1 MNIRGDIDEIRFRN
15 EENGFTIVVLD
26 VEGEPVISAGVFPP
40 VVEGQTVTLGG
51 EYVVHPKYG
60 RQFKATRCD
69 IEKPTG
75 IDGIVRYLGSGLIKG
90 IGPALALRLVSAF
103 GKDTFSVIENSPE
116 RLATVRGIS
125 KQKAREIAKAYG
137 EIKEMQD
144 AVMALQAFDI
154 PLGTALK
161 IYKVYGKATA
171 DAVKN
176 NPYRLIEDVDGIGFI
191 TADKIAQRAGVER
204 DSEFRVAAGVIYILK
219 ESVSKSGNTCYP
231 REDTVKESAALLG
244 VDEELVR
251 SVADGLVFE
260 RRIKLTETADT
271 EVYVLPGVYRTEK
284 NAAVLLER
292 LIEAADSTV
301 YDVTGD
307 IASYEKINNIT
318 LAPNQREAVKAAV
331 TSGVALVTGGPGT
344 GKTTIIKCIIDIFDH
359 IGKKVTLMAP
369 TGRAAKR
376 MSEAT
381 GREASTIH
389 RACKFGGNAGVIA
402 DGEPLACDAVIVDE
416 FSMVDIFLFEALLKK
431 LQPGTRLVLVGDKDQ
446 LPSVGAGNVLADI
459 MHSGEVECVTL
470 DRIYRQ
476 AGESLIVTNA
486 HAVNRGE
493 MPILDDKTRDFF
505 YLPMSEPERIAV
517 KTADM
522 VERAAGFIGVT
533 PDRVQVL
540 CPRKNGAAGSVNI
553 NKLLQN
559 RLNPANG
566 GATVE
571 DEDYVYR
578 EGDKVMHVV
587 NNYDLE
593 WKIASGYNYRE
604 GTGVYNGD
612 IGVIRE
618 INKTRGDMTVE
629 FEDGR
634 VAVYTPD
641 IYNQLVLAYAITVHK
656 SQGSEFDA
664 IVMPITAGGPM
675 IMTRNL
681 LYTAITRAKKMVVLI
696 GDKYNIKKMVDNNY
710 VAKRYSLLTGFI
722 AEAKRD
728 SRLLFGSV
736 EDEN

>member
-40 VVEGQTVTLGG
+40 VVEGQTIVLNG
-51 EYVVHPKYG
+51 EYVMHPKYG
-60 RQFKATRCD
+60 RQFKANKCE
-69 IEKPTG
+69 IEKPSG

-90 IGPALALRLVSAF
+90 IGPALALRLVSTF
-103 GKDTFSVIENSPE
+103 GKDTFSVIENSPS

-125 KQKAREIAKAYG
+125 KQKAQEIAKAYG

-144 AVMALQAFDI
+144 AVMALQSFDI

-171 DAVKN
+171 DTVKK

-191 TADKIAQRAGVER
+191 TADKIAIKVGIER
-204 DSEFRVAAGVIYILK
+204 DSEFRVAAGIIYTLK
-219 ESVSKSGNTCYP
+219 EKVSKSGDTCYP
-231 REDTVKESAALLG
+231 KEDTIKETSSLLG
-244 VDEELVR
+244 TDEDLVR
-251 SVADGLVFE
+251 SVAENLIFE
-260 RRIKLTETADT
+260 RRIKFTEAADT
-271 EVYVLPGVYRTEK
+271 EVYVLPAVYRTEK
-284 NAAVLLER
+284 NAAVLLRR
-292 LIEAADSTV
+292 LIDSQDATV

-307 IASYEKINNIT
+307 IASYEKINHIT

-344 GKTTIIKCIIDIFDH
+344 GKTTIIKCIIDILDN
-359 IGKKVTLMAP
+359 IGKKVILMAP

-381 GREASTIH
+381 GRDASTIH
-389 RACKFGGNAGVIA
+389 RACKFGGTTVG

-431 LQPGTRLVLVGDKDQ
+431 LQQGTKLVLVGDKDQ

-459 MHSGEVECVTL
+459 MHSGEIECVTL

-486 HAVNRGE
+486 HAVNHGE
-493 MPILDDKTRDFF
+493 MPIIDDKTRDFF
-505 YLPMSEPERIAV
+505 FLPLSDPERIAQ

-522 VERAAGFIGVT
+522 VERAAGFIDVT

-559 RLNPANG
+559 RLNPSSG
-566 GATVE
+566 GPTVE
-571 DEDYVYR
+571 DEDYTYR

-612 IGVIRE
+612 IGTIRE
-618 INKTRGDMTVE
+618 INKNRGDMTVE

-728 SRLLFGSV
+728 SKLLFGNS
-736 EDEN
+736 

>member
-1 MNIRGDIDEIRFRN
+1 
-15 EENGFTIVVLD
+15 
-26 VEGEPVISAGVFPP
+26 
-40 VVEGQTVTLGG
+40 
-51 EYVVHPKYG
+51 
-60 RQFKATRCD
+60 
-69 IEKPTG
+69 
-75 IDGIVRYLGSGLIKG
+75 
-90 IGPALALRLVSAF
+90 
-103 GKDTFSVIENSPE
+103 
-116 RLATVRGIS
+116 
-125 KQKAREIAKAYG
+125 
-137 EIKEMQD
+137 
-144 AVMALQAFDI
+144 
-154 PLGTALK
+154 
-161 IYKVYGKATA
+161 
-171 DAVKN
+171 
-176 NPYRLIEDVDGIGFI
+176 
-191 TADKIAQRAGVER
+191 
-204 DSEFRVAAGVIYILK
+204 
-219 ESVSKSGNTCYP
+219 
-231 REDTVKESAALLG
+231 
-244 VDEELVR
+244 
-251 SVADGLVFE
+251 
-260 RRIKLTETADT
+260 
-271 EVYVLPGVYRTEK
+271 
-284 NAAVLLER
+284 
-292 LIEAADSTV
+292 
-301 YDVTGD
+301 
-307 IASYEKINNIT
+307 
-318 LAPNQREAVKAAV
+318 
-331 TSGVALVTGGPGT
+331 
-344 GKTTIIKCIIDIFDH
+344 
-359 IGKKVTLMAP
+359 
-369 TGRAAKR
+369 

-381 GREASTIH
+381 GREASTVH
-389 RACKFGGNAGVIA
+389 RACKIGGAAAVS

-446 LPSVGAGNVLADI
+446 LPSVGAGNVLADV
-459 MHSGEVECVTL
+459 MNSGEIECVTL

-493 MPILDDKTRDFF
+493 MPELNDKTRDFF
-505 YLPMSEPERIAV
+505 YLSVSEPERIAA

-540 CPRKNGAAGSVNI
+540 CPRKNGAAGSINI

-559 RLNPANG
+559 RLNPSKG
-566 GATVE
+566 GATIE

-618 INKTRGDMTVE
+618 INRNRGDMTVE

-664 IVMPITAGGPM
+664 VVMPVTSGGPM

-696 GDKYNIKKMVDNNY
+696 GERYNIKKMVDNNY
-710 VAKRYSLLTGFI
+710 VAKRYSLLTGFLKQ
-722 AEAKRD
+722 AKRD
-728 SRLLFGSV
+728 SRLLFGSG

>member
-1 MNIRGDIDEIRFRN
+1 
-15 EENGFTIVVLD
+15 
-26 VEGEPVISAGVFPP
+26 
-40 VVEGQTVTLGG
+40 
-51 EYVVHPKYG
+51 
-60 RQFKATRCD
+60 
-69 IEKPTG
+69 
-75 IDGIVRYLGSGLIKG
+75 
-90 IGPALALRLVSAF
+90 
-103 GKDTFSVIENSPE
+103 
-116 RLATVRGIS
+116 
-125 KQKAREIAKAYG
+125 
-137 EIKEMQD
+137 
-144 AVMALQAFDI
+144 
-154 PLGTALK
+154 
-161 IYKVYGKATA
+161 
-171 DAVKN
+171 
-176 NPYRLIEDVDGIGFI
+176 
-191 TADKIAQRAGVER
+191 
-204 DSEFRVAAGVIYILK
+204 
-219 ESVSKSGNTCYP
+219 
-231 REDTVKESAALLG
+231 
-244 VDEELVR
+244 
-251 SVADGLVFE
+251 
-260 RRIKLTETADT
+260 
-271 EVYVLPGVYRTEK
+271 
-284 NAAVLLER
+284 
-292 LIEAADSTV
+292 
-301 YDVTGD
+301 
-307 IASYEKINNIT
+307 
-318 LAPNQREAVKAAV
+318 
-331 TSGVALVTGGPGT
+331 
-344 GKTTIIKCIIDIFDH
+344 
-359 IGKKVTLMAP
+359 
-369 TGRAAKR
+369 

-389 RACKFGGNAGVIA
+389 RACKFGGAAAVG

-459 MHSGEVECVTL
+459 MHSGEVGCVTL

-493 MPILDDKTRDFF
+493 MPILDDKDRDFF
-505 YLPMSEPERIAV
+505 YLPMSDPERISQ

-522 VERAAGFIGVT
+522 VERAAAFIGVT

-559 RLNPANG
+559 RLNPDSG
-566 GATVE
+566 GDTIE

-593 WKIASGYNYRE
+593 WKTSSGYTYRE

-634 VAVYTPD
+634 AAVYTPD

-664 IVMPITAGGPM
+664 VVMPITAGGPM

-681 LYTAITRAKKMVVLI
+681 LYTAITRARKMVVLI

-710 VAKRYSLLTGFI
+710 VAKRYSLLTDFI

-728 SRLLFGSV
+728 SRLLFGIGN
-736 EDEN
+736 DEN

>member
-26 VEGEPVISAGVFPP
+26 VEGEPVISAGIFPP
-40 VVEGQTVTLGG
+40 VVEGQTVTLAG
-51 EYVVHPKYG
+51 EYVVHPRYG
-60 RQFKATRCD
+60 RQFKANKCE
-69 IEKPTG
+69 IETPTG

-90 IGPALALRLVSAF
+90 IGPALALRIVSAF
-103 GKDTFSVIENSPE
+103 GRDTFAVIENAPG
-116 RLATVRGIS
+116 RLAAVRGIS
-125 KQKAREIAKAYG
+125 KQKAQEIAKAYG

-171 DAVKN
+171 DTVKK

-191 TADKIAQRAGVER
+191 TADKIAAKAGIKR
-204 DSEFRVAAGVIYILK
+204 DSEFRVAAGIIYILK
-219 ESVSKSGNTCYP
+219 ESVSKSGNTCFP
-231 REDTVKESAALLG
+231 REETVTEAAALLG
-244 VDEELVR
+244 VDEDLVR
-251 SVADGLVFE
+251 SVADGLVVE
-260 RRIKLTETADT
+260 RRIKLVDSADT

-292 LIEAADSTV
+292 LIEAADATV

-307 IASYEKINNIT
+307 IASYEKINNIS
-318 LAPNQREAVKAAV
+318 LAPNQREAVKAAI

-344 GKTTIIKCIIDIFDH
+344 GKTTIIKCILDIFDH
-359 IGKKVTLMAP
+359 IGKKVVLMAP

-389 RACKFGGNAGVIA
+389 RACKFGGAAAVG

-459 MHSGEVECVTL
+459 MHSGEVGCVTL

-493 MPILDDKTRDFF
+493 MPILDDKDRDFF
-505 YLPMSEPERIAV
+505 YLPMSDPERISQ

-522 VERAAGFIGVT
+522 VERAAAFIGVT

-559 RLNPANG
+559 RLNPDSG
-566 GATVE
+566 GDTIE

-593 WKIASGYNYRE
+593 WKTSSGYTYRE

-634 VAVYTPD
+634 AAVYTPD

-664 IVMPITAGGPM
+664 VVMPITAGGPM

-681 LYTAITRAKKMVVLI
+681 LYTAITRARKMVVLI

-710 VAKRYSLLTGFI
+710 VAKRYSLLTDFI

-728 SRLLFGSV
+728 SRLLFGIGNN
-736 EDEN
+736 EN

>member
-1 MNIRGDIDEIRFRN
+1 M
-15 EENGFTIVVLD
+15 
-26 VEGEPVISAGVFPP
+26 
-40 VVEGQTVTLGG
+40 
-51 EYVVHPKYG
+51 
-60 RQFKATRCD
+60 
-69 IEKPTG
+69 
-75 IDGIVRYLGSGLIKG
+75 
-90 IGPALALRLVSAF
+90 
-103 GKDTFSVIENSPE
+103 
-116 RLATVRGIS
+116 
-125 KQKAREIAKAYG
+125 
-137 EIKEMQD
+137 
-144 AVMALQAFDI
+144 
-154 PLGTALK
+154 
-161 IYKVYGKATA
+161 
-171 DAVKN
+171 
-176 NPYRLIEDVDGIGFI
+176 
-191 TADKIAQRAGVER
+191 
-204 DSEFRVAAGVIYILK
+204 
-219 ESVSKSGNTCYP
+219 
-231 REDTVKESAALLG
+231 
-244 VDEELVR
+244 
-251 SVADGLVFE
+251 
-260 RRIKLTETADT
+260 
-271 EVYVLPGVYRTEK
+271 
-284 NAAVLLER
+284 
-292 LIEAADSTV
+292 
-301 YDVTGD
+301 TGD
-307 IASYEKINNIT
+307 IEAYEKINNIT
-318 LAPNQREAVKAAV
+318 LAPNQREAVRAAI

-344 GKTTIIKCIIDIFDH
+344 GKTTIIKCILDVFDH
-359 IGKKVTLMAP
+359 IEKKVTLMAP

-381 GREASTIH
+381 GREASTVH
-389 RACKFGGNAGVIA
+389 RACKIGGAAVS

-446 LPSVGAGNVLADI
+446 LPSVGAGNVLADV
-459 MHSGEVECVTL
+459 MNSGEIECVTL

-493 MPILDDKTRDFF
+493 MPELNDKTRDFF
-505 YLPMSEPERIAV
+505 YLSVSEPERIAA

-540 CPRKNGAAGSVNI
+540 CPRKNGAAGSINI

-559 RLNPANG
+559 RLNPSKG
-566 GATVE
+566 GATIE

-618 INKTRGDMTVE
+618 INRSRGDMTVE

-641 IYNQLVLAYAITVHK
+641 IYKQLVLAYAITVHK

-664 IVMPITAGGPM
+664 VVMPVTSGGPM

-696 GDKYNIKKMVDNNY
+696 GERYNIKKMVDNNY
-710 VAKRYSLLTGFI
+710 VAKRYSLLTGFLRQ
-722 AEAKRD
+722 AKRD
-728 SRLLFGSV
+728 SRLLFGSG